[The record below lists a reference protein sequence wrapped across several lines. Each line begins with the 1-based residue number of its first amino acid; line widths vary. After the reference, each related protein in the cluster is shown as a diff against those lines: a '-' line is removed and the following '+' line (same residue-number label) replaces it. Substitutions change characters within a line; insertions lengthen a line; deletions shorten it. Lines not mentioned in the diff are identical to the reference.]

1 MAPGRPI
8 DGVDLIERLD
18 GPRGPRRQLR
28 ILLGTITGTVTI
40 AQACAELGIGRSRLH
55 QLRWRVLEGGVAALG
70 PRPRGR
76 PPQPTP
82 SAEIEQLRARVEEL
96 ERALQTMA
104 LRSEIALAMPHLLD
118 RAARKK
124 KGGGA
129 RPRGGARR

>member
-1 MAPGRPI
+1 MARGRPI

-18 GPRGPRRQLR
+18 GPRLPRRQLR

-55 QLRWRVLEGGVAALG
+55 QLRWRVLEGGLAALE
-70 PRPRGR
+70 PQPRGR
-76 PPQPTP
+76 PPRPRP
-82 SAEIEQLRARVEEL
+82 SDEVAQLQARVDEL
-96 ERALQTMA
+96 ELALQTMA

-124 KGGGA
+124 KGGHA
-129 RPRGGARR
+129 RRRGARR